1 MTIFS
6 EKVAIVTGAAQGIGR
21 ATAMLLA
28 QDGARVVV
36 ADIVDDKGEAVAEE
50 IKQAGGEAI
59 FLHTDVAQETAIA
72 RTVQAAQGQWGSLDI
87 VVNNAYW
94 SQRGTA
100 EELATEDWDRG
111 MDVMLKAIFLF
122 GKYSFPI
129 MKAQGGG
136 GMVNIAS
143 VHGFA
148 AHRRYGVYAAAKAA
162 VINLTRSM
170 ALDYGPHN
178 IRVNAICPGWIINEH
193 THVTEE
199 ALEPTRRLYPLQRAG
214 KPQEIATAVRFL
226 LSPDASFVTGHA
238 LVVDGG
244 LTAQLQDEA
253 AKAVLGDS

>member
-1 MTIFS
+1 MSCFAG
-6 EKVAIVTGAAQGIGR
+6 KVAIVTGAAQGIGR
-21 ATAMLLA
+21 ATARLLA
-28 QDGARVVV
+28 QDGVRVLV
-36 ADIVDDKGEAVAEE
+36 ADIVDAKGEELVVE
-50 IKQAGGEAI
+50 IEAAGGTAI
-59 FLHTDVAQETAIA
+59 YRHTDVGDEAAIRA
-72 RTVQAAQGQWGSLDI
+72 AVEAAQDAWGRLDM

-94 SQRGTA
+94 SKHGTV
-100 EELATEDWDRG
+100 EELSSADWDRS
-111 MDVMLKAIFLF
+111 MDIMLKAIFLF
-122 GKYSFPI
+122 GKYSFPV

-170 ALDYGPHN
+170 ALDYGPDH
-178 IRVNAICPGWIINEH
+178 IRVNAVCPGWIITEH
-193 THVTEE
+193 TAPTPD
-199 ALEPTRRLYPLQRAG
+199 ALARASRLYPLTRAG
-214 KPQEIATAVRFL
+214 KPEEIATAVRFL

-253 AKAVLGDS
+253 ARVMG